1 MGVMS
6 IFSRLVV
13 PVIVLGAGVALVALP
28 GGCKRTSPPGN
39 ATVRGTVLFQGQPLA
54 GGLIIFSPDQER
66 GGSGKPARGEIGP
79 DGRYQL
85 TLVGSTSVPPGWYRV
100 AIVALPVT
108 TSRLD
113 QPVFPAKLAR
123 PDMSGL
129 SREVQPGCEN
139 TFDFAVD
146 VPVG

>member
-1 MGVMS
+1 MS
-6 IFSRLVV
+6 MLSRLVI
-13 PVIVLGAGVALVALP
+13 PVAALGLGAAIVALP
-28 GGCKRTSPPGN
+28 GGCKRTPTPEN
-39 ATVRGTVLFQGQPLA
+39 ATVRGTVLFQGQPLV
-54 GGLIIFSPDQER
+54 GGLVIFSPDPER
-66 GGSGKPARGEIGP
+66 GGSGKPARGEIGS

-85 TLVGSTSVPPGWYRV
+85 TLAGKTSIPPGWYRV

-108 TSRLD
+108 TSRLG